1 MIVYQHI
8 DEYHPYDG
16 MGNDTRGFREFFNLQ
31 KIENHIITRNNRS
44 QEKAILGFQSPIK
57 ESKENIHILH
67 YGGSGYP
74 LDFFMEKK
82 GRKFLRFH
90 NITPSH
96 FFQGGNPGVYLSM
109 EKFYRKTI
117 LELNS
122 MENRIEL
129 SLCDSDYNAETLHQW
144 SNISSVTVPIMRSYI
159 SPSNPKKNLESGRKK
174 DLKSIRLVYVSRF
187 VPNKKIEDLLRLLL
201 VLKNIFPNSY
211 LNLVGNPVSG
221 IDDYYLFL
229 KKMVDDFGLKA
240 NVKFHLGVDESE
252 KYRILSESDF
262 FLCMSEHEGFGIPL
276 IEAMEAGVP
285 VIAYESSAIAETMKE
300 GGILFTQKNYS
311 KLAELILFL
320 KEDVELQKKILAK
333 QKEAL
338 EYYINFPWTEEL
350 VRIFLNKKQN
360 HSNYLTGKI

>member
-8 DEYHPYDG
+8 DEYHPFDG
-16 MGNDTRGFREFFNLQ
+16 MGNDTRGFREFFNFR

-44 QEKAILGFQSPIK
+44 NEKSILGFQSPIQ
-57 ESKENIHILH
+57 ESKDNIHILH

-144 SNISSVTVPIMRSYI
+144 SNIPSVTIPIMRKYI
-159 SPSNPKKNLESGRKK
+159 SPSNQEKNLDSGGRIESKF
-174 DLKSIRLVYVSRF
+174 IRLVYVSRF
-187 VPNKKIEDLLRLLL
+187 VPNKKLEDLLRLLL
-201 VLKNIFPNSY
+201 VLKSIYPNSY
-211 LNLVGNPVSG
+211 LHLVGNSVSG

-229 KKMVDDFGLKA
+229 KKMVDEFGLKE
-240 NVKFHLGVDESE
+240 NVKFHLGVNEIE

-276 IEAMEAGVP
+276 VEAMEAGVP
-285 VIAYESSAIAETMKE
+285 VIAYDSSAIAETLKE
-300 GGILFTQKNYS
+300 GGILFTEKNYS
-311 KLAELILFL
+311 KLAELLLYL
-320 KEDVELQKKILAK
+320 KEDVALQKKILNK
-333 QKEAL
+333 QAEAL
-338 EYYINFPWTEEL
+338 DYYINFPWSEEL
-350 VRIFLNKKQN
+350 SRIFLQKNQAQ
-360 HSNYLTGKI
+360 SNLRIGKL